1 MLKSK
6 TCHLKFVLLAISH
19 LLGVKNGKR
28 FGMKSNIAVI
38 VAECNV
44 KALSELDEIDLVLY
58 HDSVTPEMF

>member
-1 MLKSK
+1 ME
-6 TCHLKFVLLAISH
+6 SH